1 MAGMGSPQTLAM
13 KRRRWQPAPEGGRQH
28 RALLA
33 LLLAGLLCAPAAV
46 AVASEPDARLELT
59 PCRVS
64 DLHGLRSVAARCGR
78 LAVAENPAEPD
89 GRRIEL
95 AVAVVPAIATRAA
108 PDPLFLLAGGPGQ
121 GARSAYVGHLDA
133 FAGVRRER
141 DLVLV
146 DQRGTGDSSRLDCD
160 FPEESWEAGDLPPDE
175 QARLARECLAQ
186 LPGQP
191 AYYTT
196 SVAVRDLDAVRAALG
211 YERINLFGASYG
223 TRVAQHYARR
233 FPERVRTLTLD
244 SVVHPQ
250 LVLGPAI
257 ALDAQRALDAIF
269 ARCAA
274 AAACAQRFPDPGGQ
288 FRALLARLR
297 RAPVPLRLPDP
308 TTGAERSIEVGPGH
322 LVVMARMLSYS
333 AFGAALLPL
342 VIDEAQARGNL
353 VPLAAQ
359 ALLIASQ
366 LEGAFAL
373 GMHNS
378 VVCSEDAPRFAGV
391 VERAALEQSY
401 LGTALHDGLLAL
413 CAAWPRG
420 PVDPD
425 LHAPLRADVPALL
438 LSGEAD
444 PVTPPA
450 YAAAAAAG
458 FPRHRHLV
466 LAGQGHGQIG
476 SACIQRLLRQF
487 IAAGD
492 VAGLDTAC
500 ADGVRALPF
509 FLSFAGPQ
517 P

>member
-1 MAGMGSPQTLAM
+1 MTGMRSCWAAVMQ
-13 KRRRWQPAPEGGRQH
+13 RRRLP
-28 RALLA
+28 A
-33 LLLAGLLCAPAAV
+33 LLLAAVLGAPAA
-46 AVASEPDARLELT
+46 ATPAKGPAAHLELT
-59 PCRVS
+59 PCRIS
-64 DLHGLRSVAARCGR
+64 DQQGLRSVAARCGR
-78 LAVAENPAEPD
+78 LAVAENPDAPA
-89 GRRIEL
+89 GRRLEL

-121 GARSAYVGHLDA
+121 GARAAFAAHLDA

-146 DQRGTGDSSRLDCD
+146 DQRGTGDSNRLDCD
-160 FPEESWEAGDLPPDE
+160 FPEDSWEAGDLPPAE
-175 QARLARECLAQ
+175 LARLARDCLAQ

-191 AYYTT
+191 AFYTT
-196 SVAVRDLDAVRAALG
+196 SVAVGDLDAVRAALG

-233 FPERVRTLTLD
+233 FPEHVRTLTLD
-244 SVVHPQ
+244 AVAHPQ

-257 ALDAQRALDAIF
+257 ALEAQRALDAIF

-274 AAACAQRFPDPGGQ
+274 DPACAQRFPDPGGQ

-297 RAPVPLRLPDP
+297 RAPVSLRLPDP
-308 TTGAERSIEVGPGH
+308 VTGAERDLEVGAGH
-322 LVVMARMLSYS
+322 LVIMARMLSYS
-333 AFGAALLPL
+333 GFGAALLPL

-359 ALLIASQ
+359 ALLIANQ
-366 LEGAFAL
+366 FEGAFAL

-378 VVCSEDAPRFAGV
+378 VVCSEDAAHYADDFD
-391 VERAALEQSY
+391 RAALEQSY
-401 LGTALHDGLLAL
+401 LGSTLYDGLVAL
-413 CAAWPRG
+413 CAVWPRG

-425 LHAPLRADVPALL
+425 LHAPLRSDIPVLL

-450 YAAAAAAG
+450 YATAAAAA
-458 FPRHRHLV
+458 FSRHRHLV

-476 SACIQRLLRQF
+476 ATCVQRVLRAF

-492 VAGLDTAC
+492 VAGLDTRC
-500 ADGVRALPF
+500 ADEIRPRPF
-509 FLSFAGPQ
+509 FLSFAGP
-517 P
+517 PP